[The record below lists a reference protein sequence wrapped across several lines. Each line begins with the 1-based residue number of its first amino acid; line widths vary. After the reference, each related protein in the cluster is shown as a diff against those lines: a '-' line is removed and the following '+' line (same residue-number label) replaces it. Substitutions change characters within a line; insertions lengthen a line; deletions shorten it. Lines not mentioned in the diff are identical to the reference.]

1 MKPKFADYIL
11 AAVIAIIAALIWI
24 IPLGENGAT
33 AQISQGEERFSVSLS
48 KNAEYELRGCTV
60 EVSDGEIF
68 ILKTDCPDR
77 VCEKTGKISRA
88 GEAIICVPQRVEI
101 RISGDAEIDAV
112 TG

>member
-11 AAVIAIIAALIWI
+11 AVSIAILAALIWI
-24 IPLGENGAT
+24 IPLGESGA
-33 AQISQGEERFSVSLS
+33 AARISQDGESFSVPLS
-48 KNAEYELRGCTV
+48 KNAEYELRGCV
-60 EVSDGEIF
+60 VAVRNGEIF
-68 ILKTDCPDR
+68 ISKTDCPDR

-112 TG
+112 AG